1 MSGNDMHRGFRKWVS
16 GAFGLVCIIAL
27 LVFEQAIGAFLTKR
41 GWDQLFIT
49 GWQMITNLGLGDLVA
64 FAFFA
69 LGGATLALW
78 TEFWFRDRREAK
90 DRLERVALSCTAK
103 FRFSEDTTGDLSLA
117 LDEQSENV
125 AYFAW
130 YLNNGGSMHTTA
142 VMVFVEFKK
151 EIPAPEVFAN
161 AEAGDG
167 EWRQFATTDRFTFV
181 ELKGWPKGE
190 VVVQAFGSKA
200 LGLDRRSELNVWRP
214 YGPMGSS
221 D

>member
-1 MSGNDMHRGFRKWVS
+1 MSGNDNNSGFRKWVS
-16 GAFGLVCIIAL
+16 GAFGLVSVVAVV
-27 LVFEQAIGAFLTKR
+27 VFGETISAFLEKK
-41 GWDQLFIT
+41 GWDQFFVT
-49 GWQMITNLGLGDLVA
+49 GWQMITNLGLADVVA

-69 LGGATLALW
+69 LGGATLALR

-103 FRFSEDTTGDLSLA
+103 FKFSEDTTGVQSLA

-130 YLNNGGSMHTTA
+130 YLNNGGSMRVTA
-142 VMVFVEFKK
+142 VMVFVEFEK
-151 EIPAPEVFAN
+151 EISAPEVFAN
-161 AEAGDG
+161 AEAGSG
-167 EWRQFATTDRFTFV
+167 EWRQFATTDRFTIV

-214 YGPMGSS
+214 YGPLGSS